1 MPNNKIDEDDQDDKT
16 TPFIRDDDPV
26 KAKIDAKIEE
36 NAKTASSASEA
47 KAVSE
52 SKPGS
57 DPYRSAGIPGEKKAG
72 GSMFGNFAQAKSRK
86 APKWAAPLL
95 IAVTAFHIVLF
106 LTMWIK
112 SIWEIEMLDRPKT
125 KYELAVAPPPPPP
138 PPPPPGGAK
147 PQTPQIVPK
156 KMKVKDI
163 VQPVKIEKQ
172 EQVVVEN
179 SGPAGEEGGE
189 EGGVEGGVVGGDV
202 NGVMG
207 APPPPPPP
215 PPPPAPPQN
224 VPPTLLEGSRIAGEK
239 QIVPDDV
246 TKTEIQRSGKDKIIG
261 SFKLCIN
268 AGGAVTSVKMLKG
281 TGFPAYD
288 NKIQSKMNSEWKYKP
303 YAVNG
308 RAVPVCTAVTFIYSQ
323 K

>member
-1 MPNNKIDEDDQDDKT
+1 MSTEDEQDDKT

-26 KAKIDAKIEE
+26 KVKMDAK
-36 NAKTASSASEA
+36 AAAVQPAA
-47 KAVSE
+47 KAAT
-52 SKPGS
+52 
-57 DPYRSAGIPGEKKAG
+57 DPYRSAGVPADRKAG
-72 GSMFGNFAQAKSRK
+72 GSMFGNYTAAKNRK

-95 IAVTAFHIVLF
+95 FAIATIVVGVIGVML
-106 LTMWIK
+106 IV
-112 SIWEIEMLDRPKT
+112 SIWEIEMLERPKT

-147 PQTPQIVPK
+147 PQTPQITPK

-189 EGGVEGGVVGGDV
+189 EGGVEGGVLGGDI

-215 PPPPAPPQN
+215 PPPPAAPQN

-246 TKTEIQRSGKDKIIG
+246 TKTEIQRSGKDKLIG

-268 AGGAVTSVKMLKG
+268 SGGSVTSVKMLKSS
-281 TGFPAYD
+281 GFPAYD
-288 NKIQSKMNSEWKYKP
+288 SKIQRKMSTEWKYRP